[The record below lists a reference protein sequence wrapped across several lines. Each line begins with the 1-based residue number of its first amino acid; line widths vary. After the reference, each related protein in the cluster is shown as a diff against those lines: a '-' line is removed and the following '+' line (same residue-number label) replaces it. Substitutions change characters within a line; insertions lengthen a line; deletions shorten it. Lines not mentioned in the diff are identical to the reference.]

1 MDQNSNE
8 IKAIFMRAE
17 QRKNQKKMKERR
29 ELEAKRKVDVH
40 RNILIGKLVCQY
52 FPHVMKYQPQHSRA
66 GNEIEFAEFENTLR
80 WLSEHIE
87 LLNNMRD
94 NPQNE
99 I

>member
-1 MDQNSNE
+1 MSQTNDE
-8 IKAIFMRAE
+8 LKAIFTRAE
-17 QRKNQKKMKERR
+17 QRKNQKKMRERR
-29 ELEAKRKVDVH
+29 DQEAKRKVDVH
-40 RNILIGKLVCQY
+40 RYILIGELVCQY
-52 FPHVMKYQPQHSRA
+52 FPSVIKYQPRH
-66 GNEIEFAEFENTLR
+66 GKVDNKIEFAEFENTLR